1 MPLDPPATGLLEIA
15 LSPRAYG
22 ALAYQILGLP
32 LGIAAFTWVTVGLSL
47 SLGLSVIGI
56 GIVLGLA
63 FLLASR
69 AMAVGQGRLAAYL
82 ADRESPAA
90 PPIPEA
96 PGFWPRLGALLK
108 DPASWGAQAYLLLR
122 LPLGILGFTLLITL
136 LSCSLSALGLGLFPW
151 YRLESAGNGLVTF
164 QSHHGAMTWDLDM
177 EPLVQAF
184 IRHPGPARLTAAAVG
199 FLGFLGT
206 LHVAVGLTRLEAHLA
221 AALLRGRDPGV
232 ENQTGAPC

>member
-1 MPLDPPATGLLEIA
+1 MSPASPATGFLEIA

-22 ALAYQILGLP
+22 ALAYQIVGLP

-56 GIVLGLA
+56 GFILGLA
-63 FLLASR
+63 FLMTSR
-69 AMAVGQGRLAAYL
+69 AMAVGQGRLVAYI
-82 ADRESPAA
+82 ADREAPAA
-90 PPIPEA
+90 LPIPDA
-96 PGFWPRLGALLK
+96 QGFWPRLGALLK

-122 LPLGILGFTLLITL
+122 MPLGILGFTLLITL
-136 LSCSLSALGLGLFPW
+136 LSLSLSALLLGLFPW

-164 QSHHGAMTWDLDM
+164 HSHHGAMTWDLEM

-184 IRHPGPARLTAAAVG
+184 IRHPGPARLTAAALG

-206 LHVAVGLTRLEAHLA
+206 LHASLGLTRLEAHLA
-221 AALLRGRDPGV
+221 KALLQGPGSRS
-232 ENQTGAPC
+232 

>member
-1 MPLDPPATGLLEIA
+1 MSPAPPAAGFLEIA

-22 ALAYQILGLP
+22 ALAYQIVGLP
-32 LGIAAFTWVTVGLSL
+32 LGIAAFTWVSVGLSL

-69 AMAVGQGRLAAYL
+69 AMAVGQGRLAAYI
-82 ADRESPAA
+82 ADREAPAA
-90 PPIPEA
+90 LPIPEA
-96 PGFWPRLGALLK
+96 QGFWLRLGELLK

-136 LSCSLSALGLGLFPW
+136 LSLSLSALVLGLFPW
-151 YRLESAGNGLVTF
+151 HHLESAGNGLVTF
-164 QSHHGAMTWDLDM
+164 QSHHGTMTWDLEM

-199 FLGFLGT
+199 FLGFLLT
-206 LHVAVGLTRLEAHLA
+206 LHAARGLTRVEALLA
-221 AALLRGRDPGV
+221 RALLRHRP
-232 ENQTGAPC
+232 A